1 MRLNLVPGQG
11 WGGRVK
17 EMLFHPLGGVVTG
30 KENTR
35 VLAEEVVSGA

>member
-1 MRLNLVPGQG
+1 MRLNLVVGM
-11 WGGRVK
+11 K
-17 EMLFHPLGGVVTG
+17 AKLFRPLGGVVTG